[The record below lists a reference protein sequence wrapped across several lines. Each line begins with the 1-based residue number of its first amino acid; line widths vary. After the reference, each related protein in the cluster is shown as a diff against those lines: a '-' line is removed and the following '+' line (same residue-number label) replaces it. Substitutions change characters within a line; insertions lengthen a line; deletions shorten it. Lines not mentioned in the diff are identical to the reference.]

1 MAAQPPRKRQRRLV
15 VHSSD
20 EDESYVPFASSLA
33 APASHRRL
41 NTRLIASEPK
51 GTSAT
56 CSIDTSAKNTRHSRS
71 QSKKEAPRPSSS
83 RATSTQTSPAISPE
97 KRRTRK
103 QPEPDKSASSK
114 SLHSFFAPATEEQ
127 RWSKVV
133 DDYKPDILEEIEDE
147 DIEEE
152 LLNWNGSRSFN
163 MVTSSQGT
171 RQRQGNGSFAI
182 SRHTN
187 GSNEERK
194 QNATAKAAIRPKPIK
209 KFVLPPDLKT
219 GKSDLADLCDHLKPW
234 AERFGPADLDE
245 LAVHKKKVADVQRWL
260 VDVFMGRSKRRILV
274 LKGPAG
280 SGKTTTVSLL
290 SKTLGYEI
298 IEWKNSSGSE
308 YSSAGYVSTSAQF
321 DDFLSRTD
329 KFRSLS
335 MSQDSLSAKSII
347 NDKSTPSS
355 NRRRII
361 LIEEFPTSLS
371 HGSSSLMAFRSSLER
386 YLATTVPSMGF
397 HSRPPRPDNESDTP
411 IVIIVSET
419 LLGTG
424 AALSDNFTVFR
435 LLGPEISNHP
445 GVSIIEFNPVAPTFI
460 TKALDLVLKKE
471 ARISKRRRVPG
482 PAALKG
488 FAEMGDIRSAIASLE
503 FLCIRG
509 DKDGDWSGTVA
520 SRLKRGG
527 NTVAALTNM
536 EKESLVAITHRE
548 SSLGLFHAVGKVVYN
563 KREDPS
569 ITVGSNVQA
578 PQPRQHLSHFARQK
592 VSQVLI
598 DDLIDETGTDTQ
610 TFIAALHEN
619 YILSCESE
627 DFTDFFAD
635 CISELSNADI
645 LAVDSRRGA
654 RPTRSSVGSA
664 RFSSRGPG
672 KSVDLLRQDEMSFQ
686 VAVRGL
692 LFSLPYPVRRR
703 AMPDGQGVDVYKMFF
718 PTSMRLW
725 RETEELSG
733 LLDMWSR
740 RLIYPVSSTHNPC
753 SGPRTEGI
761 ESWGSYRDFTN
772 SGPTEDAQTSS
783 MPTRTMMSSQEVLL
797 DYLPYQRMITKDPSE
812 MGDLDRLIR
821 FRGMIGRTNDI
832 TDEDFGILEDLGSE
846 HWATDP
852 VPKSPQKRRISR
864 KMLPPPRPRPFHTM
878 ASKVEEDAVEKLVL
892 SDDDIED

>member
-83 RATSTQTSPAISPE
+83 RATSTRTSPATSPE

-127 RWSKVV
+127 RWSKVA

-163 MVTSSQGT
+163 MVTSSQGA
-171 RQRQGNGSFAI
+171 RQGQGTGSFAI
-182 SRHTN
+182 SRHKN

-194 QNATAKAAIRPKPIK
+194 QNDTAKAAIRPKPIK
-209 KFVLPPDLKT
+209 KFVMPPDLKT
-219 GKSDLADLCDHLKPW
+219 GKSDLADLGDHLKPW

-260 VDVFMGRSKRRILV
+260 VDVFMGRSKRA
-274 LKGPAG
+274 PAG

-290 SKTLGYEI
+290 SKTIGYEI

-347 NDKSTPSS
+347 KDESTPSS

-482 PAALKG
+482 PAALKS

-520 SRLKRGG
+520 
-527 NTVAALTNM
+527 N
-536 EKESLVAITHRE
+536 
-548 SSLGLFHAVGKVVYN
+548 
-563 KREDPS
+563 
-569 ITVGSNVQA
+569 
-578 PQPRQHLSHFARQK
+578 
-592 VSQVLI
+592 
-598 DDLIDETGTDTQ
+598 TQ

-664 RFSSRGPG
+664 RFSSRGSG

-703 AMPDGQGVDVYKMFF
+703 AMPDGQGGDVYKMFF

-733 LLDMWSR
+733 LLDMWCR